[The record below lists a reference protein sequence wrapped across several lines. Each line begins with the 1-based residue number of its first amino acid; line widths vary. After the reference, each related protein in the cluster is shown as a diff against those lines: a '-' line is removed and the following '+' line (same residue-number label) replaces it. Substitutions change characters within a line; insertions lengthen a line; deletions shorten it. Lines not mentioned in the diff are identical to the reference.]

1 MVEIG
6 SEAAAGAVHVEA
18 PGELDP
24 SETWLAKAR
33 GGGLQGTKCPTRGAA
48 EVVRARGKEEVE
60 GVLDAA
66 PLTERQLIPVI
77 KAVHVVVMTC
87 KSSTGCGRGRTSRPG

>member
-1 MVEIG
+1 MSSSVRRGLDTMRMAKSGPWVIRRRTT
-6 SEAAAGAVHVEA
+6 SAVLFCFWKGV
-18 PGELDP
+18 
-24 SETWLAKAR
+24 R
-33 GGGLQGTKCPTRGAA
+33 A